1 MSRRGLRACSWPAAW
16 ILPLSCVGLAA
27 WTSAESG
34 LQPHV
39 PVPLRSQADADIEA
53 YLQERGLTSLLVDHL
68 WARFQT
74 APSSEHERLAERLG
88 ALYVQLLSAAGDDA
102 ERSRWQTRAEELI
115 AAAPGARNL
124 HLRFLLA
131 RALYPTLEE
140 AGERVRLRLD
150 PPGEREQVVA
160 RLGELSR
167 RLDDIANAVARRVE
181 MLDRSTVNPDDPARL
196 REQLDQARSLRS
208 EAMYFAGWANVY
220 VARLTGSREAAQAA
234 LRQLGW
240 ITGTGENRPAR
251 MGDLD
256 AEFLKYDHVAR
267 AAVGVAMAFSAL
279 GDHQEAV
286 SWIDRVSASREIPE
300 AVRQLLLRRRIEVLA
315 AAVRWSD
322 LYTLVDQ
329 VRGRD
334 GTGRL
339 DTVAARTLAILALES
354 AHGADRQVTEHLARE
369 AMRDLVVAQQFAQV
383 MDLARRYGP
392 GILGDRG
399 YLAGIVRALL
409 LSEEA
414 EAMHAAQGGQ
424 RDAPG
429 STPEVRTAFESA
441 AAAIDV
447 ALQEHDA
454 PRAGQPLAQVLVQ
467 SGRAWLGAAQF
478 PRAADRFVR
487 AAQLTGVDAHITEEA
502 HWLVLVAL
510 DHGVR
515 YRLSD
520 GSSLAE
526 HAQMSSRLTEASVH
540 FLRTY
545 PRSTRSAALLVHRGD
560 VAGIPDEEVARVLLG
575 VPRGDELYLSARRLA
590 SRALYRMFRS
600 VQPEQRA
607 FAATRF
613 VPVGEEVFEA
623 ERREA
628 IATSGEPSQQA
639 AQRMITTGRQ
649 LLDALLSVDPSDSVR
664 AQAVLDALTA
674 GAAYAGIDLAEAQW
688 ELRFRRFQIVLA
700 RDGLEAAAQIA
711 DEFDSGEPVLV
722 TGGGVLDA
730 RARYAVSARR
740 QLYQRAAE
748 AYERTPSDRGPE
760 RLRRAAEVTV
770 HGRHVIAQFGP
781 LVEALP
787 SQPAAFG
794 VVTRVAG
801 AAAELGLSGDAEAR
815 ALALALDREI
825 LRAIPNSMDA
835 LRRVAM
841 LSEVGRDR
849 GTAID
854 AWRTLSQGLPE
865 GSADWFQARFNFFR
879 VLAESDRDADRQ
891 AARVA
896 IHQHTTLYPT
906 YGPEPWG
913 SRIRG
918 LEQVLGGPLRDGT
931 EPGPGRGGRR

>member
-1 MSRRGLRACSWPAAW
+1 MMRRRERVHTGPAMW
-16 ILPLSCVGLAA
+16 ILPLSCFGVALWATDSPGAQPSPA
-27 WTSAESG
+27 SA
-34 LQPHV
+34 
-39 PVPLRSQADADIEA
+39 RSQADAEVEA
-53 YLQERGLTSLLVDHL
+53 FLQERGLTSLLVDHL
-68 WARFQT
+68 WARFQA
-74 APSSEHERLAERLG
+74 APPSEHERLAERLG
-88 ALYVQLLSAAGDDA
+88 ALYVQLISAARDEA
-102 ERSRWQTRAEELI
+102 ERGRWQSRAEELI
-115 AAAPGARNL
+115 SAAPGARNL

-131 RALYPTLEE
+131 RALYPALEE
-140 AGERVRLRLD
+140 AAERVRLRLD
-150 PPGEREQVVA
+150 QPGEREQVVT
-160 RLGELSR
+160 RLGELAR

-181 MLDRSTVNPDDPARL
+181 ALDRSSVNPEDPLRL

-208 EAMYFAGWANVY
+208 ETMYFAGWANVY

-256 AEFLKYDHVAR
+256 TEFLKYDHVAR

-279 GDHQEAV
+279 GEHPEAL
-286 SWIDRVSASREIPE
+286 SWIDRVAAAREIPE
-300 AVRQLLLRRRIEVLA
+300 AVRQLLPRRRIEILA
-315 AAVRWSD
+315 AAGRWSD
-322 LYTLVDQ
+322 LRSLVDQ

-339 DTVAARTLAILALES
+339 DTVTARTLAIVALES
-354 AHGADRQVTEHLARE
+354 SHSAERQLTEQLVRE
-369 AMRDLVVAQQFAQV
+369 AMRDLVAAQQLVQV

-392 GILGDRG
+392 AMLGERG

-409 LSEEA
+409 LLEEA
-414 EAMHAAQGGQ
+414 EARHTAQGGL

-429 STPEVRTAFESA
+429 KSPEVRTAFESA
-441 AAAIDV
+441 ASAVDA

-454 PRAGQPLAQVLVQ
+454 PRGGQPLFQALVQ

-478 PRAADRFVR
+478 ARAADRFVR
-487 AAQLTGVDAHITEEA
+487 AAQLTGVEAHATEEA

-515 YRLSD
+515 YRLLD
-520 GSSLAE
+520 GSPLAD
-526 HAQMSSRLTEASVH
+526 HGALSARLTEASVL

-590 SRALYRMFRS
+590 SRALYRIFRA
-600 VQPEQRA
+600 VPPEQRTA
-607 FAATRF
+607 AATRF

-623 ERREA
+623 ERREVLTA
-628 IATSGEPSQQA
+628 SGEASVQA
-639 AQRMITTGRQ
+639 AQRMMVTGRQ
-649 LLDALLSVDPSDSVR
+649 LLDALLSVEPSEAGR
-664 AQAVLDALTA
+664 AQGVLDALTA
-674 GAAYAGIDLAEAQW
+674 GAAYAGIDLADAHW
-688 ELRFRRFQIVLA
+688 ELHFRRFQIALA
-700 RDGLEAAAQIA
+700 RDGLEAASRIA

-722 TGGGVLDA
+722 AGAGALDA

-740 QLYQRAAE
+740 QLYQRAVE
-748 AYERTPSDRGPE
+748 VFERTPSQRRDE
-760 RLRRAAEVTV
+760 RLQRAAEVMV
-770 HGRHVIAQFGP
+770 HGRRVIAQFGP
-781 LVEALP
+781 LSEALP
-787 SQPAAFG
+787 HQPAVLG
-794 VVTRVAG
+794 VVTRVAN
-801 AAAELGLSGDAEAR
+801 AAAELGLAGDAEAR

-825 LRAIPNSMDA
+825 LRAIPNSLDA

-841 LSEVGRDR
+841 LSEVDRDR
-849 GTAID
+849 RTAID

-865 GSADWFQARFNFFR
+865 GSSDWFQARFNFFR

-918 LEQVLGGPLRDGT
+918 LEQVLGGPLRDGA
-931 EPGPGRGGRR
+931 EPAPGRGAQR